1 MSKEQARSGIVGCG
15 TLALLPAIILMFAS
29 HASAATPVAVFNFQM
44 KSDTPDWKWLEKG
57 LSDRIT
63 TDFTRVRGVTVVA
76 RDEMQ
81 IMAQALHWVPEL
93 ATTDARAAGTIK
105 AQLKIDTLV
114 TGVYSVEGDRIR
126 LTGQIIDV
134 STREEVARKEIEGL
148 AQDVLE
154 LQRRLSAELLSVL
167 VEKPAAGILAS
178 LPVWTRSLPATRALY
193 EGMDLYDQ
201 GRYAEGWL
209 KFRQASKTDP
219 GYMEAQYWVGK
230 MYYFMDRYE
239 HARLALE
246 KFMYLDTTHPR
257 VGDTIMEFVH
267 TYESRGMPADALLK
281 LYDDLGRRYP
291 EARLWEDNGP
301 YGRLGW
307 IDCQEWAK
315 YKSAQV
321 LAQTGRAKEAA
332 ILAAPATTYA
342 GYNGEPPVGL
352 MSLLR
357 HHALTAEQ
365 FEPEVIADVKL
376 DIVRHNMVRFTAD
389 GREAVIELSQQA
401 RILGREQRNLDQ
413 TAVFDREEMGF
424 AKYLVAPSGYVFK
437 SLRFYPLASSDDAN
451 MVVELR
457 LLGAYGFEKARSAP
471 LAAARKSG
479 VMWEPCPR
487 TGILMADCTLRVTG
501 PKSSPVVVSGI
512 RIVPVLEKMIAPG
525 AIDVSCAETAHF
537 RVEVDGVFARWFP
550 GLAGPLAPGEH
561 TVRLFPFEADS
572 PYGECAAKVT
582 VSAGGVS
589 RLPLHL
595 PWKEGGGWA
604 GWAHVTVPDAYP
616 GLALKLNYNYTPGAP
631 AILAGDED
639 LRLVWSRGGD
649 LWSAVSTD
657 GKVFSEPR
665 KLDLPVSSGWVE
677 NDPRLIRDAH
687 GRFVLTF
694 LSDRDAQHRTLAYSA
709 WSRDFVHWSAPAA
722 ISNRYIRER
731 CAVMAD
737 DRGRTL
743 WVESNNGLLHIYA
756 TSDSVRWE
764 ELAALKSAEPKGSLL
779 FPHLF
784 QRPDGQYELLA
795 TSGRVYLSADKPDP
809 KDWHGY
815 VRYLSGDAKVWSQPQ
830 RLWDLPNLTYS
841 WAGAAR
847 GEKGAVILGLG
858 QQSASRPMIL
868 FAELPDGTW
877 KASGT
882 FRGLIPGA
890 GAIAYHPRWGYV
902 IAWMMP
908 EEEYYRGW
916 NPRPACGPF
925 VMRNS
930 SLDTVMAAP
939 GVRIEP
945 EKRPPPSTDIQRFTY
960 TIDND
965 GRVTY
970 EEIKEAVRAEGP
982 TLASPAPATRIGELA
997 YVRAA
1002 PPDGIDTASIE
1013 VNVNGRENFKK
1024 PAANSG
1030 TVNPNALVVTLRR
1043 APLVLAVALDNDKP
1057 EARTFNL
1064 ARLDFTGKGDFR
1076 NAPVIPQE
1084 RVGYDQDKKEFCY
1097 VFSKD
1102 RVNVKVGERVYSLAV
1117 SMLYIETP
1125 NERSLRVQIDASAEG
1140 VCMFGSKAHK
1150 IRFCDGTSN
1159 LRFDDVAKPVF
1170 EDGRYKKKEAGDS
1183 FFVDLGNGKFRKF
1196 AYGLYGHPV
1205 AVDGAVWNVKLSPDG
1220 SQVTAEP
1227 YPGPTGMVHLN
1238 HPAWRALLA
1247 RPGMIVVLYGDAVAI
1262 PLPVGRFEL
1271 NELEEWL
1278 TPDAGEPRAKISV
1291 HSSSGGDFIDI
1302 KPGETLDLAAGS
1314 PVVVWVKATQE
1325 GDTVRLLFHT
1335 TDVTARRWVDIRSA
1349 QNQWAPPAVVT
1360 IRDAAGR
1367 KVATCKIR
1375 EDNNTGEW
1383 RVPAGMK
1390 GTFTATVAF
1399 DPCGFAVQPK
1409 PTTFEV
1415 K

>member
-1 MSKEQARSGIVGCG
+1 MRVAGRLLL
-15 TLALLPAIILMFAS
+15 LAVALAACAAPSL
-29 HASAATPVAVFNFQM
+29 AATPVAVFNFQM

-93 ATTDARAAGTIK
+93 ATTDAKAAGTIK
-105 AQLKIDTLV
+105 AQLKINTLV

-134 STREEVARKEIEGL
+134 STREEVARKEIEGP
-148 AQDVLE
+148 AQEVLE
-154 LQRRLSAELLSVL
+154 LQRQLSAELLSV
-167 VEKPAAGILAS
+167 VVNKPAAGILAS
-178 LPVWTRSLPATRALY
+178 LPVWTRSLPATKALY

-257 VGDTIMEFVH
+257 VGDTIMEFAH
-267 TYESRGMPADALLK
+267 TYESRGLPADALLK

-291 EARLWEDNGP
+291 EARLWEGYGP

-321 LAQTGRAKEAA
+321 LLQTGRAKEAA
-332 ILAAPATTYA
+332 ILAAPATTFV
-342 GYNGEPPVGL
+342 NSNIEPPVGL

-357 HHALTAEQ
+357 HNALTAEQ
-365 FEPEVIADVKL
+365 FGPEVISNIHSHS
-376 DIVRHNMVRFTAD
+376 DIVRFTAD
-389 GREAVIELSQQA
+389 GREAVIELSQQM
-401 RILGREQRNLDQ
+401 RILGREQRNFDQ
-413 TAVFDREEMGF
+413 TAIFDREETEF
-424 AKYLVAPSGYVFK
+424 FRYLVAPSGYVFK
-437 SLRFYPLASSDDAN
+437 SLRFYPLGSGDDAN
-451 MVVELR
+451 MEVRLR
-457 LLGAYGFEKARSAP
+457 LFDGYDAPRSAP
-471 LAAARKSG
+471 VATARKSG
-479 VMWEPCPR
+479 IVFEPCPR
-487 TGILMADCTLRVTG
+487 RGIMVAHCTLRVTG
-501 PKSSPVVVSGI
+501 PTSSPVVVSGA
-512 RIVPVLEKMIAPG
+512 RIAAALEKMVDPG
-525 AIDVSCAETAHF
+525 AVDVSCAETAYF
-537 RVEVDGVFARWFP
+537 RVEVDGVLARWFH

-561 TVRLFPFEADS
+561 TVRLSPIYADS
-572 PYGECAAKVT
+572 PYGECTAKVT
-582 VSAGGVS
+582 VSAGEVS

-595 PWKEGGGWA
+595 PWKEGGGWS
-604 GWAHVTVPDAYP
+604 GWTHVTVPDVYP
-616 GLALKLNYNYTPGAP
+616 GLALKLNHTPGAP
-631 AILAGDED
+631 AVLAGDED

-665 KLDLPVSSGWVE
+665 KLDLPVSSGWME
-677 NDPRLIRDAH
+677 GNPRLMRDAR

-694 LSDRDAQHRTLAYSA
+694 VSDRDAQHRTLAYSA

-722 ISNRYIRER
+722 ISNRSIRER
-731 CAVMAD
+731 WAVMAD

-743 WVESNNGLLHIYA
+743 WVESQDGLLRIYA
-756 TSDSVRWE
+756 TGDGIRWE

-779 FPHLF
+779 SPHLF

-809 KDWHGY
+809 KDWHGC

-830 RLWDLPNLTYS
+830 RLWDSPELPYS

-847 GEKGAVILGLG
+847 GDKGAVILGFG
-858 QQSASRPMIL
+858 SERASGLTSL

-890 GAIAYHPRWGYV
+890 GGAIAYHPRWGYV
-902 IAWMMP
+902 IAWIMP
-908 EEEYYRGW
+908 EEDDGFNRH
-916 NPRPACGPF
+916 PAYGPF
-925 VMRNS
+925 VMRNP
-930 SLDTVMAAP
+930 SLDAVMAAP

-945 EKRPPPSTDIQRFTY
+945 KKQPPPRTDIKRLLQVSHG
-960 TIDND
+960 D
-965 GRVTY
+965 GPVTY
-970 EEIKEAVRAEGP
+970 EELKEPVRTEGP
-982 TLASPAPATRIGELA
+982 TLPPPAPATRIGELA

-1002 PPDGIDTASIE
+1002 PPDDIDTESIE
-1013 VNVNGRENFKK
+1013 VKGRENFKK
-1024 PAANSG
+1024 PAADSG

-1064 ARLDFTGKGDFR
+1064 ARLDFTGKGDFK
-1076 NAPVIPQE
+1076 NATIIPQE
-1084 RVGYDQDKKEFCY
+1084 RAGFEYRKKEVFY
-1097 VFSKD
+1097 NFSKD
-1102 RVNVKVGERVYSLAV
+1102 RANVKVGERVYSLAV
-1117 SMLYIETP
+1117 FVSYTDTP
-1125 NERSLRVQIDASAEG
+1125 NERTLEVKIDASAEG

-1159 LRFDDVAKPVF
+1159 LRIDDVATPVF
-1170 EDGRYKKKEAGDS
+1170 EDGRYKKKEVGDS

-1205 AVDGAVWNVKLSPDG
+1205 AVDGAVWNVKISPDG

-1227 YPGPTGMVHLN
+1227 YPGPTGMVHLD
-1238 HPAWRALLA
+1238 HPAWRALMA
-1247 RPGMIVVLYGDAVAI
+1247 RPGMIMVLYGDAGAI
-1262 PLPVGRFEL
+1262 PLPAGRFEL
-1271 NELEEWL
+1271 NDLEEWL
-1278 TPDAGEPRAKISV
+1278 TPDAGEPRANLSV

-1302 KPGETLDLAAGS
+1302 KPGETLELAAGS

-1325 GDTVRLLFHT
+1325 GDTVRLAL
-1335 TDVTARRWVDIRSA
+1335 
-1349 QNQWAPPAVVT
+1349 
-1360 IRDAAGR
+1360 
-1367 KVATCKIR
+1367 
-1375 EDNNTGEW
+1375 
-1383 RVPAGMK
+1383 
-1390 GTFTATVAF
+1390 
-1399 DPCGFAVQPK
+1399 
-1409 PTTFEV
+1409 
-1415 K
+1415 